1 MALLAEEIVEEWL
14 NRNGHFTIRGA
25 KVGLYEIDLL
35 AIKKNGSKIERRHIE
50 VQASIRPVSYITPI
64 PKQVQRKLGRA
75 PFNASKRNADELKA
89 SVKEW
94 VHKKFLMPEKCVL
107 RESLY
112 PGKWQYELV
121 VNEVRHPDELPFIEK
136 EGIKIIRLSGIVEQ
150 LRSSKTCIK
159 SAAGRDLVELVM
171 LETKQSNSTA
181 AGLMCSIR

>member
-14 NRNGHFTIRGA
+14 NRNGYFTIRGA

-35 AIKKNGSKIERRHIE
+35 AIKKTGSKTECRHIE
-50 VQASIRPVSYITPI
+50 VQASTRPVSYITPL
-64 PKQVQRKLGRA
+64 PKQVQRTTGRA
-75 PFNASKRNADELKA
+75 PFNASKREPSELKA

-94 VHKKFLMPEKCVL
+94 VHKKFLMPEKCTL

-121 VNEVRHPDELPFIEK
+121 VNEVRHPDELSYIKK
-136 EGIKIIRLSGIVEQ
+136 EGIKIVRLPDIVEQ

-171 LETKQSNSTA
+171 LETKQSDSTA
-181 AGLMCSIR
+181 DGQ